1 MLTGKD
7 IQIYKNKLARLIIG
21 FIFSLFRVVAITPM
35 IVSFA
40 VIIFIIIVFIQE
52 KINPGLSVLIV
63 KFFFGERAYDMD
75 FNKED
80 VMVIYKQYALIF
92 FLVVGIISHF
102 FHKKFKFNFRKKMMI
117 AISLILLG
125 YGSVFILSLIYKG
138 IFSAS
143 FIPMMSAIT
152 LIASFFGIGVSTIL
166 YKIQN
171 AVVCKIKK

>member
-1 MLTGKD
+1 MLTEKN
-7 IQIYKNKLARLIIG
+7 IQIYKNKLVRLILG
-21 FIFSLFRVVAITPM
+21 FIFSIFRIAAITPM
-35 IVSFA
+35 IISFA

-52 KINPGLSVLIV
+52 KINPGLSASIV
-63 KFFFGERAYDMD
+63 KLLFGERAYDMD

-102 FHKKFKFNFRKKMMI
+102 FHKKFKLNFRKKMMI
-117 AISLILLG
+117 AASLVLLG

-152 LIASFFGIGVSTIL
+152 LIASFFGIGISTIL
-166 YKIQN
+166 HKIQKSI
-171 AVVCKIKK
+171 VCKIKK

>member
-7 IQIYKNKLARLIIG
+7 IQIYKNKLAGLIIG
-21 FIFSLFRVVAITPM
+21 FIFSFFRIIAITPM

-52 KINPGLSVLIV
+52 RINPGLSVMII
-63 KFFFGERAYDMD
+63 KFFFGERVYSMD

-80 VMVIYKQYALIF
+80 IIVIYKRCALIF

-102 FHKKFKFNFRKKMMI
+102 FHKKFDLNFRKKMTI

-125 YGSVFILSLIYKG
+125 YGSVFVLSLIYKG

-152 LIASFFGIGVSTIL
+152 LVASFFGIGVSTIL
-166 YKIQN
+166 HKIQK
-171 AVVCKIKK
+171 AVVCKIKE

>member
-1 MLTGKD
+1 MLTGKN
-7 IQIYKNKLARLIIG
+7 IQIYKNKLAGLIIS
-21 FIFSLFRVVAITPM
+21 FIFSLFRIVAITPM

-102 FHKKFKFNFRKKMMI
+102 FHKKFNFNFRKKMMI
-117 AISLILLG
+117 AVSLILLG

-143 FIPMMSAIT
+143 FIPMMSVIT
-152 LIASFFGIGVSTIL
+152 LIASFFGIGVSTAL
-166 YKIQN
+166 HRIQN
-171 AVVCKIKK
+171 AIVYKIKK